1 MKIYTIRDIAEKAGV
16 SVTTVSRVLN
26 HRPDVNPATRAKV
39 EKIIAECHF
48 VGNAN
53 ARSLKQTDS
62 DLAAV
67 ILRGHQ
73 NPFLNAL
80 AEEMLQQA
88 AGSKTSFMLEFIDE
102 KEDEFRTAL
111 RLSHE
116 KRAKGFIFVGGRPD
130 ERIKV
135 LSGMNVPMVFS
146 TVTVENLPLERTASV
161 AVDDRALGYL
171 AVKTLLDQGHRNIAI
186 FGAARS
192 EGDNLSMRYL
202 GALDA
207 FHDAGLVFD
216 ESRYMESRFSLKGGY
231 DSARAFFP
239 MKGDTTAVFAM
250 SDVMAMGVI
259 RALKDMGKRVPE
271 DVSVFGFDGIEM
283 GKYFAPRL
291 TTIEQPVESLAR
303 ESVAVLLDMLE
314 NGSQPRH
321 VTVDAVLRMRESVA
335 PAPEG

>member
-1 MKIYTIRDIAEKAGV
+1 M
-16 SVTTVSRVLN
+16 
-26 HRPDVNPATRAKV
+26 
-39 EKIIAECHF
+39 
-48 VGNAN
+48 
-53 ARSLKQTDS
+53 
-62 DLAAV
+62 
-67 ILRGHQ
+67 
-73 NPFLNAL
+73 
-80 AEEMLQQA
+80 
-88 AGSKTSFMLEFIDE
+88 
-102 KEDEFRTAL
+102 
-111 RLSHE
+111 
-116 KRAKGFIFVGGRPD
+116 
-130 ERIKV
+130 
-135 LSGMNVPMVFS
+135 
-146 TVTVENLPLERTASV
+146 

-239 MKGDTTAVFAM
+239 VKGDTTAVFAM

-335 PAPEG
+335 SAPEG